1 MDEHQET
8 SPENGQHIK
17 NVHLTRSW
25 LESLSTDELIKL
37 ADSYGIDIPA
47 SLERVFIIWEL
58 LEADADN
65 EHIPE
70 NNLEINKGTAV
81 TALLPKQY
89 NISYIEV
96 IIRDPLWVFVF
107 WEIKQHDRESYEN
120 SPGFTGYCLRV
131 ISLDAE
137 NPNNGKPHV
146 SMHENMKE
154 NTDESFTVAI
164 NTDDTERYL
173 GFPEDKTVSG
183 VSTPVR
189 CYIVKL
195 CAIHDGREIPLA
207 VSLPFVM
214 NDGASKNIG
223 NLQKNLC
230 ISLSGVQDFSVAKG
244 RDHRLRAKRQ

>member
-1 MDEHQET
+1 MNEHQET
-8 SPENGQHIK
+8 PQK
-17 NVHLTRSW
+17 NRQNKKDVSLTRSR

-58 LEADADN
+58 LEADAGN

-70 NNLEINKGTAV
+70 NNLEIHKGAAE

-107 WEIKQHDRESYEN
+107 WEIKQHDKENYEN
-120 SPGFTGYCLRV
+120 SPGFSGYCLRV
-131 ISLDAE
+131 ISLGA
-137 NPNNGKPHV
+137 
-146 SMHENMKE
+146 ENMKE
-154 NTDESFTVAI
+154 NTGESFTVAV

-173 GFPEDKTVSG
+173 GFPEDKAVSG
-183 VSTPVR
+183 AGLPVR
-189 CYIVKL
+189 CYIIKL
-195 CAIHDGREIPLA
+195 CAIQNGREIPLA

-214 NDGASKNIG
+214 SGGASKDIDS
-223 NLQKNLC
+223 LQKNLC
-230 ISLSGVQDFSVAKG
+230 ISLSGIQDFSVTKD
-244 RDHRLRAKRQ
+244 RERRLRAKRQ

>member
-1 MDEHQET
+1 MNGHQET
-8 SPENGQHIK
+8 SPENGQYQK
-17 NVHLTRSW
+17 NIHLTRSW

-58 LEADADN
+58 LEADAGN

-70 NNLEINKGTAV
+70 NNLEINKGAAV

-107 WEIKQHDRESYEN
+107 WEIKQHDKESYEN

-131 ISLDAE
+131 ISLGAE
-137 NPNNGKPHV
+137 NQK
-146 SMHENMKE
+146 ENM
-154 NTDESFTVAI
+154 DESFTVAV
-164 NTDDTERYL
+164 NADDTERYL
-173 GFPEDKTVSG
+173 GFPEDKAVSG
-183 VSTPVR
+183 LNSSVR
-189 CYIVKL
+189 CYIIKL
-195 CAIHDGREIPLA
+195 CAIQNGREIPLA

-214 NDGASKNIG
+214 SGGASKDID

-230 ISLSGVQDFSVAKG
+230 INLSGIQNFSVTKG
-244 RDHRLRAKRQ
+244 KDHRLRAKRQ

>member
-1 MDEHQET
+1 MNEHQET
-8 SPENGQHIK
+8 PPK
-17 NVHLTRSW
+17 NRQDRKDVHLTRSW

-65 EHIPE
+65 EYIPE
-70 NNLEINKGTAV
+70 SNLQINKGAAEP
-81 TALLPKQY
+81 ALIPKQY

-107 WEIKQHDRESYEN
+107 WEIKQHDKESYEN

-131 ISLDAE
+131 ISL
-137 NPNNGKPHV
+137 GI
-146 SMHENMKE
+146 ENMKE
-154 NTDESFTVAI
+154 NTGESFTVAI
-164 NTDDTERYL
+164 NADDTERYL
-173 GFPEDKTVSG
+173 GFPEDKAVSG

-189 CYIVKL
+189 CYIIKL
-195 CAIHDGREIPLA
+195 CAIQDGRKIPLA

-214 NDGASKNIG
+214 SGGASKDID

-230 ISLSGVQDFSVAKG
+230 ISLSGIQDFSVTKG
-244 RDHRLRAKRQ
+244 RDRRLRAKRP